1 MHRGRASARDRPSVP
16 REDGGSARRQ
26 TVRTAP
32 PPRSRRVSRGKSRA
46 PDSRLAAAAGRG
58 EPSAARERVDRRT
71 RRAMILGWPSGI
83 SRRRRRTRS
92 SPRSGRSP
100 RRSSPT
106 GARWRSLR
114 PARPGS
120 SSGSPA
126 TAAISTR
133 RSRGRSRRSSRAR
146 VKRLRA
152 ASSSSSGSG
161 SWSRTST
168 AGSSTFRPCA
178 ARTRSPT
185 GTASTR
191 ASPAGNRSR
200 SNNTA
205 LDMPW
210 WHRVAV
216 LGGVLLVTLVVARL
230 TDRRLARRDLPAAAV
245 TRYRVLRRSVI
256 TTIVFV
262 GVLSALLVIP
272 QVRAVATGILASSA
286 VIGIVVGFAAQRTIG
301 NFIAGL
307 LIAFAQP
314 VRLGDY
320 VEIEGLTGVVEEIGL
335 TYTFIRIEDND
346 RLVIPNERIASDT
359 IRNSSIRGRRKLAQV
374 TVQVPLDSDLDA
386 VTGLLREAV
395 DDERAEVSVAA
406 LEEKAQLMVS
416 VWADD
421 EPAAERL
428 ENELRLRAHKQ
439 LRDAGV
445 FS

>member
-1 MHRGRASARDRPSVP
+1 MSDFTQRFILAVAMIV
-16 REDGGSARRQ
+16 
-26 TVRTAP
+26 
-32 PPRSRRVSRGKSRA
+32 
-46 PDSRLAAAAGRG
+46 LAALVANL
-58 EPSAARERVDRRT
+58 VDRR
-71 RRAMILGWPSGI
+71 IG
-83 SRRRRRTRS
+83 
-92 SPRSGRSP
+92 
-100 RRSSPT
+100 
-106 GARWRSLR
+106 
-114 PARPGS
+114 
-120 SSGSPA
+120 
-126 TAAISTR
+126 
-133 RSRGRSRRSSRAR
+133 
-146 VKRLRA
+146 
-152 ASSSSSGSG
+152 
-161 SWSRTST
+161 
-168 AGSSTFRPCA
+168 
-178 ARTRSPT
+178 
-185 GTASTR
+185 
-191 ASPAGNRSR
+191 
-200 SNNTA
+200 
-205 LDMPW
+205 
-210 WHRVAV
+210 
-216 LGGVLLVTLVVARL
+216 
-230 TDRRLARRDLPAAAV
+230 RRDLAPETA
-245 TRYRVLRRSVI
+245 TRYRVLRRSVM
-256 TTIVFV
+256 TAIVFI

-314 VRLGDY
+314 VRLGDR
-320 VEIEGLTGVVEEIGL
+320 VEIESLMGVVEEIGL
-335 TYTFIRIEDND
+335 TYTFIRLEDND

-428 ENELRLRAHKQ
+428 ENELRLRAHKR